1 MLNTFQAL
9 WADERG
15 FIISIELILITT
27 ILVLGL
33 IVGMS
38 CLASAVVAEFQDVGW
53 AVRSLNQSYYFGGF
67 RGCKAW
73 VPGSSF
79 INRGFANNAPIMDSW
94 DIGVGSYG
102 YGTGYAAPE
111 YVAPSTGVAPRTTVV
126 EPDCLPLAAPTT
138 VVPCPSGDCVDGKV
152 VPGTP
157 LTPIPE
163 QTLPGSSPVP
173 QSSPVPVQPRQ
184 SIPSAPVL
192 PPLN

>member
-38 CLASAVVAEFQDVGW
+38 CLA
-53 AVRSLNQSYYFGGF
+53 
-67 RGCKAW
+67 
-73 VPGSSF
+73 
-79 INRGFANNAPIMDSW
+79 
-94 DIGVGSYG
+94 
-102 YGTGYAAPE
+102 
-111 YVAPSTGVAPRTTVV
+111 
-126 EPDCLPLAAPTT
+126 
-138 VVPCPSGDCVDGKV
+138 GDCVDGKV